1 MNVGVAEARGEYIA
15 LLDGDDVWLPQKLE
29 RHLAFHADHPDAD
42 MTYSGSRE
50 IDAEGNVGGLL
61 PATNRRVTFRDL
73 LIENPIHNGSVAV
86 VRKDALDEAGV
97 FDIELAACHDFDMW
111 LRLAQLREGNI
122 LGVFEPLTLYRRR
135 PDQTSSDV
143 RRMGEGWIQSIAK
156 AALVAPDEVRKTEPA
171 RQVNLNR
178 YFAYVSYYHAR
189 QFGSALRYLRNSLF
203 SSPISFVMD
212 CRNVLLAGACL
223 SGILLPASW
232 HQALY
237 LRMRERYDRTVLE
250 QVQRANGS

>member
-1 MNVGVAEARGEYIA
+1 M
-15 LLDGDDVWLPQKLE
+15 
-29 RHLAFHADHPDAD
+29 
-42 MTYSGSRE
+42 
-50 IDAEGNVGGLL
+50 
-61 PATNRRVTFRDL
+61 
-73 LIENPIHNGSVAV
+73 AV

-111 LRLAQLREGNI
+111 LRLAQRREGNI
-122 LGVFEPLTLYRRR
+122 LGISEPLTLYRRR

-189 QFGSALRYLRNSLF
+189 QFGSALRYLGNSLF

-212 CRNVLLAGACL
+212 CRNVLLASACL

-237 LRMRERYDRTVLE
+237 LRMRKRYDRTVLE
-250 QVQRANGS
+250 QVQRANES